1 MPRTQGIIKAS
12 REIGNIFCGK
22 IPEIGLDAMKMA
34 PLLIEKAIFMRGI
47 DMETHVNDAVARF
60 EQEKAL

>member
-1 MPRTQGIIKAS
+1 MSFHDNSVIKALS
-12 REIGNIFCGK
+12 DLF
-22 IPEIGLDAMKMA
+22 PEIGLDAMKMA